1 MRLIDFINQEY
12 LNEIKEELIS
22 SKQFIPE
29 SIRSFL
35 TFDEIRESFDE
46 SLRDR
51 YGQEKMEFRSEMSS
65 IYISIDLL
73 NFLQENNYWGL
84 INDKPSFLK
93 FLKEIIKEDFDDYYD
108 GFSKEE
114 REKYDKDY
122 SRFLTLYQS
131 CA

>member
-12 LNEIKEELIS
+12 LNEIKKDLIS

-35 TFDEIRESFDE
+35 TFDEIQASFDE
-46 SLRDR
+46 SLRPR
-51 YGQEKMEFRSEMSS
+51 YGQEKMEFRLEMSS

-84 INDKPSFLK
+84 ITDKSSFLK
-93 FLKEIIKEDFDDYYD
+93 FLKEIIKDDFDFYRK
-108 GFSKEE
+108 GFSIEE
-114 REKYDKDY
+114 KRKYDHDY
-122 SRFLTLYQS
+122 NIFLKLYNE
-131 CA
+131 CI